1 MKDGRV
7 LPIDD
12 TIDVKS
18 VHKTWQV
25 IDRCVAMLP
34 VHGIST
40 RLESALVCGE
50 RDTGEGRRWRIEDV
64 NELVAAEKVSC
75 WRWKRTKKIVRTAH
89 LRDFV

>member
-25 IDRCVAMLP
+25 IDECVAMLP
-34 VHGIST
+34 VHGICK
-40 RLESALVCGE
+40 RLEDALICGE
-50 RDTGEGRRWRIEDV
+50 RDTGKAVDDVQRTLMKMLPRR
-64 NELVAAEKVSC
+64 K
-75 WRWKRTKKIVRTAH
+75 
-89 LRDFV
+89 